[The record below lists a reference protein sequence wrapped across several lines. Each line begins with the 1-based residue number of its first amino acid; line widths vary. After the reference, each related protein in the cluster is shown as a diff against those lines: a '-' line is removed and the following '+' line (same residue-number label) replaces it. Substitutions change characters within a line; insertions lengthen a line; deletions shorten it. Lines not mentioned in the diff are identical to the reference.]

1 MGEARSLRSFRRY
14 ADELENE
21 CMIRF
26 HPMISLLTPIYITC
40 SRVIAQPVLPRLQ
53 QNWNLEVLD
62 FKERGKPE
70 YWRKTSRGEGE
81 NQQQIQPTCGV
92 HARIRTGAALVG
104 GESSHHCAIPCC
116 PEATENRL
124 HSPLNRT

>member
-1 MGEARSLRSFRRY
+1 MGEARSLRSFPRY

-26 HPMISLLTPIYITC
+26 HPMISLSTPIYITC

-70 YWRKTSRGEGE
+70 YPEKNLSGRGREPTT
-81 NQQQIQPTCGV
+81 NSPTCGV

-116 PEATENRL
+116 PEATENHL